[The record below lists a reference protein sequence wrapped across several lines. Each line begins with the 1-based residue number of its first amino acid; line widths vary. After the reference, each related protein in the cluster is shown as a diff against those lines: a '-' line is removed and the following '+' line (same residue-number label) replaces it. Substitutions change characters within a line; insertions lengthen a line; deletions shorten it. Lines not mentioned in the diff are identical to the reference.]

1 MTCKQTQ
8 IFSFVKSEFEFLK
21 SGEISEV
28 FMKKI
33 ILFLVLFSATFS
45 VWAEDKNPADDAASR
60 VYVVANAADV
70 ESIEIAE
77 YYMKRRGVP
86 AENLIALAMPSA
98 ETISW
103 REFAEEIH
111 APILHELC
119 ARSLADGELSEQ
131 RDSVGRRVLKL
142 PKNFNPVQARAGEKI
157 AYLVLCRGVPL
168 RIRNEEK
175 FLPPLPPKKEGETAP
190 KRAPLETNCASVD
203 SELALIALPNT
214 PINGAMKNPFFKDA
228 GTGLPK
234 NLFLKVARLDGMTAA
249 DAKALVDNAIRAET
263 HGLMG
268 RAYIDAGG
276 PFKQGDDWL
285 AVAEKTVRGL
295 GFDISAERSRALM
308 PGTKRYDAPAFYF
321 GWYTQNVGGFFLNP
335 RFRFPAG
342 ACAIHIH
349 SFSATSMRSPTAWTP
364 ALVARGVTATVGN
377 VFEPYLGFSHHPHYF
392 AEALAAGM
400 SAGDAAAYANPA
412 LSWQTIFVGDP
423 LYRPL
428 KKSLDAQIAEAKSG
442 LPTRLHQYAFLR
454 AANLAR
460 AEKRDADAEK
470 ILSTAKLYAP
480 GLALEWAL
488 AQARAAKMQTPDWTY
503 SPSNP
508 LAENPGLLLEISRF
522 LAANGKAERAV
533 SFYKKLLERRI
544 VPENIRVAVLKE
556 AILCAEKY
564 HVSSAPL
571 FAWREESARLSKPA
585 K

>member
-1 MTCKQTQ
+1 M
-8 IFSFVKSEFEFLK
+8 EEL
-21 SGEISEV
+21 
-28 FMKKI
+28 
-33 ILFLVLFSATFS
+33 
-45 VWAEDKNPADDAASR
+45 ASR
-60 VYVVANAADV
+60 VYVVANAADA

-86 AENLIALAMPSA
+86 AENLIAFAMPSA

-103 REFAEEIH
+103 SDFAESVH

-119 ARSLADGELSEQ
+119 ARSLVDGELSEQ
-131 RDSVGRRVLKL
+131 RDSVGRRVLKM
-142 PKNFNPVQARAGEKI
+142 PKNFNPERARAGEKI

-175 FLPPLPPKKEGETAP
+175 FLPPLPPKKEGKPAP
-190 KRAPLETNCASVD
+190 TRAPLETNCASVD
-203 SELALIALPNT
+203 AELALIALPNT
-214 PINGAMKNPFFKDA
+214 PVNGAMKNPFFKNA
-228 GTGLPK
+228 GAGLPK
-234 NLFLKVARLDGMTAA
+234 NLFLKVARLDGITAA

-268 RAYIDAGG
+268 RAYIDSGG

-285 AVAEKTVRGL
+285 AAAEKIVRGL
-295 GFDISAERSRALM
+295 GFDISTERSRALM
-308 PGTKRYDAPAFYF
+308 SGTNRYDAPVFYF
-321 GWYTQNVGGFFLNP
+321 GWYTQNVGGFFLDP

-349 SFSATSMRSPTAWTP
+349 SFSATSMRSTTAWTP

-392 AEALAAGM
+392 AEALASGM
-400 SAGDAAAYANPA
+400 SAGDAAAFANPA

-428 KKSLDAQIAEAKSG
+428 KKSLEAQIAEAKTG
-442 LPTRLHQYAFLR
+442 LLTRLHQYAFLR
-454 AANLAR
+454 AANLAPS
-460 AEKRDADAEK
+460 EADAEK

-480 GLALEWAL
+480 GLALEWAW
-488 AQARAAKMQTPDWTY
+488 AKMQAAKMQKPSRTHL
-503 SPSNP
+503 PSNP

-522 LAANGKAERAV
+522 LAANGNAESAIL
-533 SFYKKLLERRI
+533 FYKLLLERRI
-544 VPENIRVAVLKE
+544 VPENIRAEALKE

-564 HVSSAPL
+564 HVASAPL
-571 FAWREESARLSKPA
+571 FDWREEFARLSKP
-585 K
+585 KK

>member
-1 MTCKQTQ
+1 
-8 IFSFVKSEFEFLK
+8 
-21 SGEISEV
+21 
-28 FMKKI
+28 MKKI
-33 ILFLVLFSATFS
+33 IAFLCAFTASISA
-45 VWAEDKNPADDAASR
+45 WAEETQSADDVASR
-60 VYVVANAADV
+60 VYVVANAADS

-86 AENLIALAMPSA
+86 DENLIAFAMPDA

-103 REFAEEIH
+103 GDFAEDVH

-119 ARSLADGELSEQ
+119 VRSLVDGELSEQ
-131 RDSVGRRVLKL
+131 RDSAGRRVLKM
-142 PKNFNPVQARAGEKI
+142 PKNFKPEQARAGEKI

-175 FLPPLPPKKEGETAP
+175 FLPPLPAKKEGEPAP

-203 SELALIALPNT
+203 SELALIAIPNT
-214 PINGAMKNPFFKDA
+214 PVNGAMKNPFFKNA

-234 NLFLKVARLDGMTAA
+234 NLFLKTARLDGITAA
-249 DAKALVDNAIRAET
+249 DAKALVANAIRAET

-268 RAYIDAGG
+268 RAYIDLGG

-285 AVAEKTVRGL
+285 AATEKIVRGL
-295 GFDISAERSRALM
+295 GFDTSAERSRALM
-308 PGTKRYDAPAFYF
+308 AGTDRYDAPAFYF
-321 GWYTQNVGGFFLNP
+321 GWYTQDIGGFFLDP

-349 SFSATSMRSPTAWTP
+349 SFSATSMRSAAAWTP
-364 ALVARGVTATVGN
+364 ALVARGVTVTVGN

-392 AEALAAGM
+392 AEALANGM

-412 LSWQTIFVGDP
+412 FSWQTIFVGDP

-428 KKSLDAQIAEAKSG
+428 KKSLDAQIAEAKNG

-454 AANLAR
+454 AANLLR
-460 AEKRDADAEK
+460 LENREADAEK
-470 ILSTAKLYAP
+470 LLSTAKLYAP

-488 AQARAAKMQTPDWTY
+488 ARAQTMKMQKPNWTY

-522 LAANGKAERAV
+522 LAAGGKAERATV
-533 SFYKKLLERRI
+533 FYRQLLERRI
-544 VPENIRVAVLKE
+544 VPENSRATVLKE

-571 FAWREESARLSKPA
+571 FAWREELSRLSKS
-585 K
+585 KK

>member
-1 MTCKQTQ
+1 
-8 IFSFVKSEFEFLK
+8 
-21 SGEISEV
+21 
-28 FMKKI
+28 MKKI
-33 ILFLVLFSATFS
+33 IAFLCAFTASISA
-45 VWAEDKNPADDAASR
+45 WAEETQSADDVASR
-60 VYVVANAADV
+60 VYVVANAADS

-86 AENLIALAMPSA
+86 DENLIAFAMPDA

-103 REFAEEIH
+103 GDFAEDVH

-119 ARSLADGELSEQ
+119 VRSLVDGELSEQ
-131 RDSVGRRVLKL
+131 RDSAGRRVLKM
-142 PKNFNPVQARAGEKI
+142 PKNFKPEQARAGEKI

-175 FLPPLPPKKEGETAP
+175 FLPPLPAKKEGEPAP

-203 SELALIALPNT
+203 SELALIAIPNT
-214 PINGAMKNPFFKDA
+214 PVNGAMKNPFFKNA

-234 NLFLKVARLDGMTAA
+234 NLFLKTARLDGITAA

-268 RAYIDAGG
+268 RAYIDLGG

-285 AVAEKTVRGL
+285 AATEKIVRGL
-295 GFDISAERSRALM
+295 GFDTSAERSRALM
-308 PGTKRYDAPAFYF
+308 AGTDRYDAPAFYF
-321 GWYTQNVGGFFLNP
+321 GWYTQDIGGFFLDP

-349 SFSATSMRSPTAWTP
+349 SFSATSMRSAAAWTP
-364 ALVARGVTATVGN
+364 ALVARGVTVTVGN

-392 AEALAAGM
+392 AEALANGM

-412 LSWQTIFVGDP
+412 FSWQTIFVGDP

-428 KKSLDAQIAEAKSG
+428 KKSLDAQIAEAKNG

-454 AANLAR
+454 AANLLR
-460 AEKRDADAEK
+460 LENREADAEK
-470 ILSTAKLYAP
+470 LLSTAKLYAP

-488 AQARAAKMQTPDWTY
+488 ARAQTMKMQKPNWTY

-522 LAANGKAERAV
+522 LAAGGKAERATV
-533 SFYKKLLERRI
+533 FYRQLLERRI
-544 VPENIRVAVLKE
+544 VPENSRATVLKE

-571 FAWREESARLSKPA
+571 FAWREELSRLSKS
-585 K
+585 KK